1 MALFSDG
8 MQRNAELEKL
18 GFLAKKALDLGAADA
33 RIIPAEKVFV
43 EDRVRLKCR
52 VGCVGYGKKLTCPPH
67 CPTVDEFRKIL
78 GEYRFALIVKFRS
91 PAEADEATR
100 LSTYRNWLDPAAPQ
114 EAKESAAQ
122 FWSDYFGDS
131 KRILLAMLELEK
143 SAFNAGYTFAVA
155 FTNGSCRLCEK
166 CNLENGI
173 CLHPNMARIPE
184 HAVGINMKKTAAEAG
199 MPIAFPIGRTPE
211 PMAILLID

>member
-1 MALFSDG
+1 
-8 MQRNAELEKL
+8 MQKNVEPEQL
-18 GFLAKKALDLGAADA
+18 GFLAKKAVDLGAADA
-33 RIIPAEKVFV
+33 RIIPAGKVFV
-43 EDRVRLKCR
+43 EDRVRLKCK

-78 GEYRFALIVKFRS
+78 SEYRYALLVKFRS

-114 EAKESAAQ
+114 EARENAAK

-143 SAFNAGYTFAVA
+143 TAFNEGYTFAVA

-199 MPIAFPIGRTPE
+199 MPISFPIGMTPE

>member
-1 MALFSDG
+1 MHKDVQEGQFA
-8 MQRNAELEKL
+8 
-18 GFLAKKALDLGAADA
+18 FLVDKALSSGAVDA
-33 RIIPAEKVFV
+33 KVIPTGKVFV
-43 EDRVRLKCR
+43 EDRVRLKCK

-78 GEYRFALIVKFRS
+78 SEYRYALLVKFKS
-91 PAEADEATR
+91 PARADEATR
-100 LSTYRNWLDPAAPQ
+100 LSTYKNWLDPAAPK
-114 EAKESAAQ
+114 EAKESATQ

-143 SAFNAGYTFAVA
+143 SAFNAGYTFAIA

-199 MPIAFPIGRTPE
+199 MPITFPIGQTPE